1 MSRELKRDLFDDL
14 LPPARTDS
22 SFLNV
27 NLQGSS
33 ETNSALQ
40 EDWHVLLAQFDLFK
54 RRFKEL
60 ESRQE
65 NTQNRMSEWMEST
78 KVRFDRFNSAGSRME
93 QFLKQTI
100 HEINEKFAQLNSRV
114 TERRLQESKIQ
125 EMMDRHNQVLQTYD
139 VRMGQIQKIVHE
151 QELQLMGA
159 KASLEEARREI
170 ARLKKFNRGSS
181 VLEMHS
187 HLRNP
192 SE

>member
-14 LPPARTDS
+14 QPPARTES

-27 NLQGSS
+27 NLQGSA

-78 KVRFDRFNSAGSRME
+78 KNRFDRFNSAGSRME

-100 HEINEKFAQLNSRV
+100 HEINEKFAQINSRV

-170 ARLKKFNRGSS
+170 ARLKK
-181 VLEMHS
+181 L
-187 HLRNP
+187 
-192 SE
+192 